1 MFQPNSVPRTLR
13 LPEFFFKEAPV
24 FTKQV
29 FWEYYMSSTVL
40 GPKEAEIHEIEMA
53 LAPGNLRYYED
64 TDKLVRN

>member
-1 MFQPNSVPRTLR
+1 M
-13 LPEFFFKEAPV
+13 

-53 LAPGNLRYYED
+53 LAPGNLRYYEN